1 MKKSLFF
8 LILLAFTTS
17 ASWAQESW
25 SLNRCI
31 EHARTH
37 SIDIQRGQNAL
48 ANAKLTEMQSK
59 LAFLPTANINGG
71 YYWNFGLTIDQ
82 SPTRVSLVQDKPLV
96 PPLLG
101 TGHCYLEVEIC
112 TSFNKRE

>member
-8 LILLAFTTS
+8 LILLAFTAS

-48 ANAKLTEMQSK
+48 ANAKL
-59 LAFLPTANINGG
+59 
-71 YYWNFGLTIDQ
+71 
-82 SPTRVSLVQDKPLV
+82 
-96 PPLLG
+96 
-101 TGHCYLEVEIC
+101 
-112 TSFNKRE
+112 